1 MKAIMSKRATTGLA
15 ALAIAAGIAAGL
27 TACAEQPY
35 PDLGTVNKVDN
46 VLTPVE
52 RDDTIKDLAKE
63 GAGSP
68 PRH

>member
-1 MKAIMSKRATTGLA
+1 MRAIISRRATTGLA
-15 ALAIAAGIAAGL
+15 AIAVAAAIAAGL
-27 TACAEQPY
+27 TGCAEQPY

-63 GAGSP
+63 QGTP
-68 PRH
+68 PSRR

>member
-1 MKAIMSKRATTGLA
+1 MAMSTIRRARTGLVAFAVLA
-15 ALAIAAGIAAGL
+15 AWAASLSG
-27 TACAEQPY
+27 CAEQPY

-63 GAGSP
+63 QSSSR
-68 PRH
+68 PR